1 MLQRYFR
8 LAEHQ
13 TTVRTEILA
22 GITTFL
28 AMAYIIIV
36 NPLILSDAGMD
47 HGAVFVATCLVAAIS
62 TTIMG
67 LYANYPVALAPG
79 MGLNAYFTYGVVK
92 GMGYTWQVGLGAVF
106 ISGVISFLIS
116 VFPIRS
122 YIINSIPKPLK
133 ISISAGIGLFLGMIA
148 MKNAGLVVAN
158 PATFVTMG
166 NLTQYGVVLALAGFF
181 VIAALDYYR
190 VPGAIIIGVLTST
203 VAGIII
209 GIVAIPDT
217 LVSLPPDIT
226 PTLLQLDIPG
236 ALQIGLVVIVFSF
249 LFVDIFD
256 TAGTLIGLAHRA
268 GMLDKEGR
276 LPRLERALIA
286 DSTATSIGA
295 VLGTSTTTSYI
306 ESAAGIRAGGR
317 TGLTAVVVAI
327 FFLAALFFAPFA
339 KMIPAYA
346 TASALLYVA
355 CMMARGLAEIN
366 WDDVTDSAPAVIA
379 ALAMPLT
386 FSIANGIALGFISYT
401 AIKILSGKWR
411 DLNIAMI
418 ILSVLFV
425 AKIIYL
431 DG

>member
-1 MLQRYFR
+1 
-8 LAEHQ
+8 
-13 TTVRTEILA
+13 
-22 GITTFL
+22 
-28 AMAYIIIV
+28 
-36 NPLILSDAGMD
+36 
-47 HGAVFVATCLVAAIS
+47 
-62 TTIMG
+62 
-67 LYANYPVALAPG
+67 
-79 MGLNAYFTYGVVK
+79 
-92 GMGYTWQVGLGAVF
+92 
-106 ISGVISFLIS
+106 
-116 VFPIRS
+116 
-122 YIINSIPKPLK
+122 
-133 ISISAGIGLFLGMIA
+133 MIA

-226 PTLLQLDIPG
+226 PTLLQLDIQG
-236 ALQIGLVVIVFSF
+236 ALQIGLIVIVFSF
-249 LFVDIFD
+249 LFVDLFD
-256 TAGTLIGLAHRA
+256 TAGTLIGLAHRG

-276 LPRLERALIA
+276 LPRLEKALVA